1 MIKLKKDKL
10 NKFYT
15 TPASSG
21 PRANAVNGGGS
32 CWFARDCKTGFG
44 AIVIIGGGAAVV
56 VAVAIP
62 GGQAAVVVAVAA

>member
-1 MIKLKKDKL
+1 MKQEKI

-15 TPASSG
+15 TPISSG
-21 PRANAVNGGGS
+21 PKANAVNGGGS

-56 VAVAIP
+56 VATVVP
-62 GGQAAVVVAVAA
+62 GGSAAVVVAVAA

>member
-1 MIKLKKDKL
+1 MKQEKI

-15 TPASSG
+15 TPISSG
-21 PRANAVNGGGS
+21 PKANAVNGGGK

-44 AIVIIGGGAAVV
+44 AIVVVGGGAAVV
-56 VAVAIP
+56 IAVCVP